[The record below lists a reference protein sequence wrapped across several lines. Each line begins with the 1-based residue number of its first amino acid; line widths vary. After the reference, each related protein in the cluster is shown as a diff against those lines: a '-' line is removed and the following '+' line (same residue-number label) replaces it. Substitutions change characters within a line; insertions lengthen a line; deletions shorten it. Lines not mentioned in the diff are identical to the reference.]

1 MSGSKKQEVPI
12 GFITPR
18 NGTYRARWYEQGR
31 QHSRSFPT
39 EPDAAAFLTQK
50 HAELETRRKLREIA
64 PELVPGYDAP
74 VA

>member
-31 QHSRSFPT
+31 HHSRSFPT
-39 EPDAAAFLTQK
+39 EPDAAAFLTEK
-50 HAELETRRKLREIA
+50 HAELEKQRKLREIA